1 MITEASKHTHTEAHH
16 ANALKAATHTSA
28 ATHKSAATHTT
39 DKKHDTPVKAG
50 TPGPKDVVKA
60 AATKAH

>member
-16 ANALKAATHTSA
+16 ANALKAATHT
-28 ATHKSAATHTT
+28 SAATHTT